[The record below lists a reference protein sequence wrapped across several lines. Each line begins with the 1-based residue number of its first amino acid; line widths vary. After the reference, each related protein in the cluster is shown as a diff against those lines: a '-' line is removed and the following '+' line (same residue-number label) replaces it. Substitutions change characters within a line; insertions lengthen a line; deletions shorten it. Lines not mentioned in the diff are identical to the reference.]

1 MSERVSIS
9 KMQNV
14 YNIFINPFKQL
25 ESKRKIQIAQLKPY
39 QRKKKNKHKKTNLE
53 KIMYKNLKE
62 KKMYNSFTEKLK
74 FIVEM

>member
-14 YNIFINPFKQL
+14 YNSFINPFKKL
-25 ESKRKIQIAQLKPY
+25 ESKRKNTNCSTKTLLEE
-39 QRKKKNKHKKTNLE
+39 KKNKHKKTNLE

-62 KKMYNSFTEKLK
+62 KKNVQQLY
-74 FIVEM
+74 